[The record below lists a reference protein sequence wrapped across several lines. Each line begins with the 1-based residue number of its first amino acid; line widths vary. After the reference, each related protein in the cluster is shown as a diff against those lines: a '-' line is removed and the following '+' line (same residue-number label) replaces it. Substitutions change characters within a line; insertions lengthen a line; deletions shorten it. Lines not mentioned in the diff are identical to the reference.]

1 MKEGW
6 KQSKLGDLCEIGI
19 GRTPSRSDS
28 SLWDKRKETNNY
40 WVSIADL
47 GDAKNGIIV
56 ETKEYISD
64 KAKDGISI
72 IPKGTILL
80 SFKLTLGK
88 TSIAGVDLYTNEA
101 IANLPLKDDSITKEF
116 LLYYFQYFNWE
127 KYAAGD
133 EKVMGKTLNKK
144 ELDVLP
150 VLYPSLSE
158 QQRIVGILDAVF
170 EKIDALKANAEKNLE
185 NAKALFQQVLA
196 KELEPKEGW
205 EEKKLGEVCDTSA
218 GGTPLKTSKE
228 YYEGGNIPWIRSGE
242 VCKKHITESEMFITE
257 AGLSNSSAKLF
268 PPHTVL
274 VAMYGA
280 TAGQVGIL
288 DFESSTNQ
296 AVCGIMPN
304 DQYLPDYLYYY
315 LLSYKDRL
323 VATAVGNAQ
332 PNISQQK
339 IKAIPLPLINIK
351 TQQEIINTIER
362 LDAKC
367 RHLEEVAQKTIAECD
382 ALKQSI
388 LRQAFIGEL

>member
-6 KQSKLGDLCEIGI
+6 SIKQVKDICDKASSNIAQKDLGTHNGDYPIYGASGFIKNVDFYHQDKPYVGI
-19 GRTPSRSDS
+19 VKDGSGVGRVNLYPAQS
-28 SLWDKRKETNNY
+28 SL
-40 WVSIADL
+40 L
-47 GDAKNGIIV
+47 G
-56 ETKEYISD
+56 TLQY
-64 KAKDGISI
+64 I
-72 IPKGTILL
+72 IPKKGYELRFVSYALQSLNL
-80 SFKLTLGK
+80 SKYSVGAAIPHIYFRDYGEHE
-88 TSIAGVDLYTNEA
+88 IAVPN
-101 IANLPLKDDSITKEF
+101 
-116 LLYYFQYFNWE
+116 
-127 KYAAGD
+127 
-133 EKVMGKTLNKK
+133 
-144 ELDVLP
+144 
-150 VLYPSLSE
+150 LSE

-185 NAKALFQQVLA
+185 NAKALFKQVLA

-296 AVCGIMPN
+296 AVCGILPN

>member
-6 KQSKLGDLCEIGI
+6 KVVKLGEVANIVG
-19 GRTPSRSDS
+19 GSTP
-28 SLWDKRKETNNY
+28 KTNIKSYWNGGHY
-40 WVSIADL
+40 WVTPAELHGEKYINKTERSITEEAI
-47 GDAKNGIIV
+47 AKTNL
-56 ETKEYISD
+56 TLL
-64 KAKDGISI
+64 
-72 IPKGTILL
+72 PKGTVLL
-80 SFKLTLGK
+80 SSRAPIGK
-88 TSIAGVDLYTNEA
+88 V
-101 IANLPLKDDSITKEF
+101 SITQVPMYCNQGFKNIVCFENLFNEYVYYYLIAKVDYLNSLGTGATFKEISKRVVESVEIP
-116 LLYYFQYFNWE
+116 L
-127 KYAAGD
+127 
-133 EKVMGKTLNKK
+133 
-144 ELDVLP
+144 
-150 VLYPSLSE
+150 PSLSE
-158 QQRIVGILDAVF
+158 QQRIVGILDAAFV
-170 EKIDALKANAEKNLE
+170 KIDALKANAEKNLE

-196 KELEPKEGW
+196 KEMEPKEGW
-205 EEKKLGEVCDTSA
+205 EEKKLGEVYDTSA

-296 AVCGIMPN
+296 AVCGILPN

-339 IKAIPLPLINIK
+339 IKAIPLPLIKIK
-351 TQQEIINTIER
+351 TQQEIVNAIER

-367 RHLEEVAQKTIAECD
+367 RLLEEVAQKTIAECD

-388 LRQAFIGEL
+388 LRQAFNGEL